1 MDIFQSL
8 KEERGITIVLITHE
22 HDVAAYGSRIIS
34 FKDGV
39 IVSDALNERRRTA
52 RGELADLPLP
62 VEEIA

>member
-1 MDIFQSL
+1 
-8 KEERGITIVLITHE
+8 LITHE